1 MSKGSNEERTEKRE
15 KFHIDNPRR
24 FMLITDLICL
34 LVLIIAIFLGARYVI
49 NEIFIKDYNK
59 DKYDVKMEKTLL
71 KLNFPEGYLAYY
83 NLGNAAYKE
92 GDYDRAISYYKKA
105 LSENP
110 IHNGE
115 RQCDVRVNLALAML
129 QKINWDEMST
139 EKDVERVIRQLKAA
153 RNVLTEEGCANPDDP
168 NGHNEEAEKLKKDI
182 DDMLD
187 QLQNNQDQNNDDQNN
202 DDQDQNQDNQD
213 QNDNN
218 NNSDREDELR
228 DQLEDQMTENQQE
241 HQEGSDQLQ
250 QYQDDNNGSGGGG
263 SSYDGKTW

>member
-1 MSKGSNEERTEKRE
+1 MAKESKDVREDKRS
-15 KFHIDNPRR
+15 KFHIENPRR
-24 FMLITDLICL
+24 FMLITDLICF
-34 LVLIIAIFLGARYVI
+34 LVLIVAVFLGARYII
-49 NEIFIKDYNK
+49 NEVFLKDYEK
-59 DKYDVKMEKTLL
+59 EKYDVKLEKALL
-71 KLNFPEGYLAYY
+71 NLNFPESYLPYY
-83 NLGNAAYKE
+83 NLGNAAYKQ

-110 IHNGE
+110 THSGE

-129 QKINWDEMST
+129 QKINWDDMSS

-168 NGHNEEAEKLKKDI
+168 NGHNEDAEKLKKDI

-187 QLQNNQDQNNDDQNN
+187 QLQNNQDQNDDQNDDNQDDQNN
-202 DDQDQNQDNQD
+202 DDQNDQNN
-213 QNDNN
+213 ND

-228 DQLEDQMTENQQE
+228 DQLEDQMTDNQQE
-241 HQEGSDQLQ
+241 HQDGADQLQ
-250 QYQDDNNGSGGGG
+250 QYQDDGNGGGG